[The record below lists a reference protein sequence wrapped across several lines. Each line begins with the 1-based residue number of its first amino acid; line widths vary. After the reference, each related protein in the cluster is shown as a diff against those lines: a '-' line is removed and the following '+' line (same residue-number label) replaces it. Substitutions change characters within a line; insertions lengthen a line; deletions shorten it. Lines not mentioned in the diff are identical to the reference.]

1 MNKIPKFFSKK
12 NFSFDYSGK
21 SPAFFIKND
30 NIKIDQQFFKNLIR
44 FSKINNNINC
54 RVCIHKTKKAEL
66 HSMIVLINSKNKFN
80 IHKHSKTSEVY
91 QLIQG
96 SMKINLFKNKKKAK
110 SVLMKNK
117 GEIFSVLKNQLHVVI
132 PMSSIAIF
140 HETKLNE
147 YKKIRKN

>member
-12 NFSFDYSGK
+12 KFSFDYSGK
-21 SPAFFIKND
+21 SPAFFIKKD
-30 NIKIDQQFFKNLIR
+30 NIKIDQQFFKNLVR

-96 SMKINLFKNKKKAK
+96 SIKINLFKNKKKAK

>member
-12 NFSFDYSGK
+12 KFSFDYSGK

-30 NIKIDQQFFKNLIR
+30 NIKIDQQFFKNLINY
-44 FSKINNNINC
+44 SKINNNINC

-96 SMKINLFKNKKKAK
+96 SIKINLFKNKKKAK

>member
-12 NFSFDYSGK
+12 KFSFDYSGK

-30 NIKIDQQFFKNLIR
+30 NIKIDQQFFKNLVR

-96 SMKINLFKNKKKAK
+96 SIKINLFKNKKKAK